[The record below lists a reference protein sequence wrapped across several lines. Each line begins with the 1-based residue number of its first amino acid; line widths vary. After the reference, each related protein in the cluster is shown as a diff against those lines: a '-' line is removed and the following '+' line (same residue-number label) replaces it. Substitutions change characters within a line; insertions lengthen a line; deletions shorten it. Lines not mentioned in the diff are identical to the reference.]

1 MNKFLYCKY
10 SNERDKKFSIY
21 TEIREDENKIR
32 YVEKIPI
39 GEEAKGHVDNL
50 LLLYEKLKDLY
61 ESENIFI
68 NKATKGES
76 GVRFEYLE
84 GKTYEKYV
92 DEVLSEE
99 GKDEALKAIE
109 KYINIVIP
117 ENKLNSFKTTH
128 EFNTIFGKVNFP
140 SEMKTLPISDID
152 LVMSNMIIGDKNTII
167 DYEWTYL
174 FPIPIDYIKYRII
187 HYYAATNTKRD
198 ELNNKETYEYFGLSE
213 VDIEKYEGMEKSF
226 QEYVQGKNIPLRNLK
241 EDITPGEDL
250 LFGEVDVLS
259 DYERTRKANIC
270 FDLGEGYQDS
280 NNLEYTMPNGHL
292 NVKADIPKGTKK
304 IRIKPSE
311 YAGICFIKAL
321 LLDNKKIKFS
331 IKNATESEE
340 NIFVFPKNCPEIE
353 ISIRWHKYS
362 EIYID
367 LLYEQSDI
375 LRDYASKH

>member
-1 MNKFLYCKY
+1 
-10 SNERDKKFSIY
+10 
-21 TEIREDENKIR
+21 
-32 YVEKIPI
+32 
-39 GEEAKGHVDNL
+39 
-50 LLLYEKLKDLY
+50 
-61 ESENIFI
+61 
-68 NKATKGES
+68 
-76 GVRFEYLE
+76 
-84 GKTYEKYV
+84 
-92 DEVLSEE
+92 
-99 GKDEALKAIE
+99 
-109 KYINIVIP
+109 
-117 ENKLNSFKTTH
+117 
-128 EFNTIFGKVNFP
+128 
-140 SEMKTLPISDID
+140 
-152 LVMSNMIIGDKNTII
+152 
-167 DYEWTYL
+167 
-174 FPIPIDYIKYRII
+174 
-187 HYYAATNTKRD
+187 
-198 ELNNKETYEYFGLSE
+198 
-213 VDIEKYEGMEKSF
+213 MEKSF

-353 ISIRWHKYS
+353 IGTRWHKYS

-367 LLYEQSDI
+367 LLYEQSYI

>member
-187 HYYAATNTKRD
+187 HYYVATNTKRD

-226 QEYVQGKNIPLRNLK
+226 QKYVQGKNIPLRNLK

-292 NVKADIPKGTKK
+292 KDRKSV
-304 IRIKPSE
+304 
-311 YAGICFIKAL
+311 
-321 LLDNKKIKFS
+321 
-331 IKNATESEE
+331 
-340 NIFVFPKNCPEIE
+340 V
-353 ISIRWHKYS
+353 
-362 EIYID
+362 
-367 LLYEQSDI
+367 
-375 LRDYASKH
+375 

>member
-39 GEEAKGHVDNL
+39 GEEARGHVDNL
-50 LLLYEKLKDLY
+50 LPLYEKLKDLY

-68 NKATKGES
+68 NKAIKGEL

-187 HYYAATNTKRD
+187 HYYVATNTKRD

-292 NVKADIPKGTKK
+292 NVKVDIPKGTKK

-353 ISIRWHKYS
+353 ISTRWHKYS

>member
-39 GEEAKGHVDNL
+39 GEEARGHVDNL
-50 LLLYEKLKDLY
+50 LPLYEKLKDLY

-68 NKATKGES
+68 NKAIKGEL

-187 HYYAATNTKRD
+187 HYYVATNTKRD

-226 QEYVQGKNIPLRNLK
+226 QKYVQGKNIPLRNLK

-292 NVKADIPKGTKK
+292 NVKVDIPKGTKK

-311 YAGICFIKAL
+311 YAGICFIKTL

-331 IKNATESEE
+331 IKNATESGE
-340 NIFVFPKNCPEIE
+340 NIFVFSKNCPEIE
-353 ISIRWHKYS
+353 IGIRWHKYS